1 MNTNTLSYSL
11 GLTLIL
17 GAILII
23 VIFPDSGRLYLIAG
37 FLTLIGFVMKIAGFV
52 MRQGKV
58 SQ

>member
-1 MNTNTLSYSL
+1 MKANTLIYVL

-23 VIFPDSGRLYLIAG
+23 VMFPDSGRLYLIAG
-37 FLTLIGFVMKIAGFV
+37 FLALIGFVMNIAGFV

-58 SQ
+58 FR

>member
-1 MNTNTLSYSL
+1 MKANTLIYIL

-23 VIFPDSGRLYLIAG
+23 AMFPDSGRLYLIAG
-37 FLTLIGFVMKIAGFV
+37 FLTLIGFVMNIAGFV

-58 SQ
+58 SR